1 MYREYTVLLP
11 DGRQIKKLF
20 LAGNIVR
27 VNQEDGNRPLTF
39 DMAINRGKDREAE
52 FVNGIAVRRD
62 APYYELV
69 KEFKKGQ
76 QIFAEVNITK
86 KTVNGKSYKNYWLNA
101 FAYGRSPAPK
111 QQQ

>member
-1 MYREYTVLLP
+1 MYREYAVLLP
-11 DGRQIKKLF
+11 DGRQVNKLF

-76 QIFAEVNITK
+76 QIFAEVN
-86 KTVNGKSYKNYWLNA
+86 VVERKSYKNYWLNA